1 MTGREQLGA
10 DSLNGAAGQLTSL
23 PWALALL
30 AVAAVAVL
38 RGGGR
43 DPVPA
48 RAARLFADG
57 WDGPKGA
64 QASPARERAIG
75 LVRTRMRPQWWC
87 PVVGVLAAAGTESLL
102 PLVLGVLSMP
112 FVRRACRSRAVRRTR
127 GVRTDAVIA
136 LCGVL
141 AGEVRAG
148 GQPAAGLLTALRECG
163 GLGGAE
169 ASVVAAARFGGDV
182 PRALRSAARE
192 PGAEGLVGL
201 AACWRVA
208 VDRGAGLAAGLERLE
223 RSLTAERDQR
233 ADLEAQL
240 TGARATAVLLAGLPL
255 LGLLV
260 GTALGAHPLRV
271 LLHTSAGLMCLGVGG
286 ALEAVG
292 LWWALGLVR
301 RAETGAGRGRAR

>member
-1 MTGREQLGA
+1 MTGQGRLGA
-10 DSLNGAAGQLTSL
+10 DSWHGAAGQLTSL
-23 PWALALL
+23 PWALAVS
-30 AVAAVAVL
+30 AVAAGAVL
-38 RGGGR
+38 WGAGR
-43 DPVPA
+43 DAVPA

-57 WDGPKGA
+57 LHDPKGA
-64 QASPARERAIG
+64 RVSSARTRAVA
-75 LVRTRMRPQWWC
+75 LVRARMRPQWWC
-87 PVVGVLAAAGTESLL
+87 PVAGVLAAVGTASVL
-102 PLVLGVLSMP
+102 PLLLGGLSMP
-112 FVRRACRSRAVRRTR
+112 LVRRASRGRAVRRAR
-127 GVRTDAVIA
+127 ASRTDAVIT

-148 GQPAAGLLTALRECG
+148 RQPAAGLLTALRECG

-169 ASVVAAARFGGDV
+169 AAVVAAARFGGDV
-182 PRALRSAARE
+182 PGALRSASGE

-240 TGARATAVLLAGLPL
+240 TGARATALLLAGLPL

-260 GTALGAHPLRV
+260 GTALGANPLRV

-301 RAETGAGRGRAR
+301 RAETGAGAGRPG

>member
-1 MTGREQLGA
+1 MTGREQPGA
-10 DSLNGAAGQLTSL
+10 DSLYGAAGQLTSL
-23 PWALALL
+23 PWALGLL
-30 AVAAVAVL
+30 VVAAGAAL
-38 RGGGR
+38 WSGGR
-43 DPVPA
+43 DPVA
-48 RAARLFADG
+48 SRAARLLADDR
-57 WDGPKGA
+57 DGPKGA
-64 QASPARERAIG
+64 RVASARERAVG
-75 LVRTRMRPQWWC
+75 LVRTRVRPQWWC
-87 PVVGVLAAAGTESLL
+87 PVVGVLAAAGTGSVL
-102 PLVLGVLSMP
+102 PLVLGALSMP
-112 FVRRACRSRAVRRTR
+112 LVRRACRSRAVRRAR
-127 GVRTDAVIA
+127 DLRTDAVIA

-148 GQPAAGLLTALRECG
+148 RQPAAGLLTALCECG

-182 PRALRSAARE
+182 PGALRSGARE
-192 PGAEGLVGL
+192 PGAGGLVGL

-208 VDRGAGLAAGLERLE
+208 VDRGAGLANGLERLE

-260 GTALGAHPLRV
+260 GTALGANPLRV

-301 RAETGAGRGRAR
+301 RAETGAGGGRAR